1 MKKLSKIITA
11 MILNILFCGIALA
24 QSVPLDTSLISCAVD
39 GMFDCKFKTG
49 VIDSTEYNYEMEYKV
64 KYSYNCPVDYYVAIR
79 TRNSKEGSETNEK
92 QLHWNWEQNA
102 TWPQT
107 AIITGYGPLEFV
119 DLKPK
124 RTSNAQ
130 FTPPCEIIIHKDHV
144 VDISKNTLKKV

>member
-1 MKKLSKIITA
+1 MKVLSTHIVI
-11 MILNILFCGIALA
+11 ILNILLCKIVLA
-24 QSVPLDTSLISCAVD
+24 QSVPLDTSLISCAVE
-39 GMFDCKFKTG
+39 GMFDCTFTTG